1 MVAKIITIIAT
12 EGHSLL
18 QRCKHLHESV
28 SFEKLHGLWA
38 RFAVR

>member
-1 MVAKIITIIAT
+1 MMAKIIIIAKAV
-12 EGHSLL
+12 HSLL
-18 QRCKHLHESV
+18 QRCMHLHESV